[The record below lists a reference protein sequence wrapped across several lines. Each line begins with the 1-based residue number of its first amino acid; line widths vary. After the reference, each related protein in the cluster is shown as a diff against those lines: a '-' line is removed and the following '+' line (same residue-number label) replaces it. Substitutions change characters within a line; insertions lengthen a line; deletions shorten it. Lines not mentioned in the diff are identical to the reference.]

1 MSMRNCF
8 LEVRYV
14 DDKGKTHKWS
24 RHRSRKAADVAFREP
39 LRQFS
44 DVVEVLLVD
53 TRSNVLAGGR
63 VLERKRR

>member
-1 MSMRNCF
+1 MPHYF

-14 DDKGKTHKWS
+14 DDKGKAHKWS
-24 RHRSRKAADVAFREP
+24 HHRSRKAADVAFREP

-53 TRSNVLAGGR
+53 TRSNVLAGGL
-63 VLERKRR
+63 VLKKKAR